1 MWSMGVLLYI
11 MLSGCIPFK
20 GKNLNETIELVRK
33 GEPKFDP
40 KEWNKISL

>member
-11 MLSGCIPFK
+11 MLSGCMPFK

-33 GEPKFDP
+33 GEPKFEL
-40 KEWNKISL
+40 KVWSQISS